1 MLGADKMEDATLAGA
16 LVQLCE
22 TTHVWEVMGS
32 LYWQDIFYIYFL

>member
-22 TTHVWEVMGS
+22 TTHV
-32 LYWQDIFYIYFL
+32 